1 MFISIDMYAMF
12 THAWLEYKYWIAK
25 LVLRKLYHNTK
36 IYVSKTFPIFD
47 TIQVKP
53 NYIFCIFIFCYLLAF
68 ERFEGNKREIIIS
81 VCSSK
86 KIKIKVMIDHHVMF
100 WTSSF
105 TLTSKQL
112 WTEYIFK
119 YIYVLHV
126 QFDKSRKW
134 KAHFFVFKCN
144 F

>member
-1 MFISIDMYAMF
+1 MSMIIMFIINA
-12 THAWLEYKYWIAK
+12 L
-25 LVLRKLYHNTK
+25 
-36 IYVSKTFPIFD
+36 FD

-100 WTSSF
+100 
-105 TLTSKQL
+105 
-112 WTEYIFK
+112 
-119 YIYVLHV
+119 
-126 QFDKSRKW
+126 
-134 KAHFFVFKCN
+134 
-144 F
+144 